1 MASKKL
7 TEAQV
12 ANARVPDG
20 KSRVVLWDGGV
31 TGFGLRCSKSGA
43 KSFILMYRPQGL
55 GRTAPSRTLTLG
67 RWPDLSIEQARSV
80 ARARIGEVAHGKD
93 PAAALRD
100 ARQLAQGQVTN
111 ALSGYEA
118 SLQRRKVVNIP
129 TIMSCLRRGLA
140 RLARREVANLTRG
153 DYVKAI
159 EAIEA
164 QGKKGAAEYLRKN
177 VRTFAEWAVTQG
189 LAPHN
194 PLAGLR
200 RPKATRAERL
210 QSEARGRALSD
221 SELQAIWKATGEP
234 GNPFH
239 GLVRLAFLTAMRR
252 DELANLTWAKVKLDR
267 IVLEAP
273 ETKQGRR
280 HEIPLSGM
288 MADVLAS
295 IPRNGP
301 GFVFASWKTGGKLS
315 GWSKMLPKLVSAS
328 GVDFTLH
335 DARRTCRTRMT
346 DLGVPFDIA
355 EISIGHQRSDLVRR
369 YDFSDVW
376 AQRVDAFER
385 VSLSVQS
392 AVARENVVPI
402 RVRGIVPS
410 A

>member
-1 MASKKL
+1 
-7 TEAQV
+7 
-12 ANARVPDG
+12 
-20 KSRVVLWDGGV
+20 
-31 TGFGLRCSKSGA
+31 
-43 KSFILMYRPQGL
+43 
-55 GRTAPSRTLTLG
+55 
-67 RWPDLSIEQARSV
+67 
-80 ARARIGEVAHGKD
+80 
-93 PAAALRD
+93 
-100 ARQLAQGQVTN
+100 
-111 ALSGYEA
+111 
-118 SLQRRKVVNIP
+118 
-129 TIMSCLRRGLA
+129 
-140 RLARREVANLTRG
+140 
-153 DYVKAI
+153 
-159 EAIEA
+159 
-164 QGKKGAAEYLRKN
+164 
-177 VRTFAEWAVTQG
+177 
-189 LAPHN
+189 
-194 PLAGLR
+194 
-200 RPKATRAERL
+200 
-210 QSEARGRALSD
+210 
-221 SELQAIWKATGEP
+221 
-234 GNPFH
+234 
-239 GLVRLAFLTAMRR
+239 
-252 DELANLTWAKVKLDR
+252 
-267 IVLEAP
+267 
-273 ETKQGRR
+273 
-280 HEIPLSGM
+280 M